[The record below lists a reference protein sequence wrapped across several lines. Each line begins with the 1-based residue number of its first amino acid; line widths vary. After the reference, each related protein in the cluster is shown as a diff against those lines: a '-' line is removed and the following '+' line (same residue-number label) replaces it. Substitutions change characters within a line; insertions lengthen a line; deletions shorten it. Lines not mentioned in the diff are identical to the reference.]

1 VPSESK
7 FATSS
12 QPGRQPGGLHPVW
25 MLVLTAGAMLAINM
39 GIRQTFGLY
48 LRPISQDLGLDR
60 QVFSMSLA
68 ILNLVWGLAAPF
80 AGALSD
86 KLGAVRVALGGT
98 ALYIA
103 GLSAMATAAGG
114 TQLLLAGALIGL
126 GIAGTGFAAVMGVV
140 ARAAPPEKRTSALG
154 LATMGSAIG
163 QFVAL
168 PYVHVILD
176 ATGWSA
182 SLFVL
187 AGTAALMAPL
197 ALLLGRQGTAA
208 PQSGWVS
215 AQGLGSA
222 LSEAFRHPSYL
233 LLTAGFFVCG
243 FHIAAVA
250 VHLPAFVAD
259 RGFGPGLGALA
270 LTIIGGANILGTY
283 AFGRIGDIMPKR
295 LALALLYLARGAI
308 FLALIYTPLTEKSLL
323 AFSLLLGLLW
333 LGTVPLTSG
342 LVVTFFGPRWLS
354 MLYGIVFLSH
364 QLGSFTGA
372 WLGGWFYDTYHSYDL
387 LWWASVGV
395 AVLAAVLH
403 IPIKEQ
409 PAPRLAQSAAAAG

>member
-1 VPSESK
+1 MRK
-7 FATSS
+7 AH
-12 QPGRQPGGLHPVW
+12 QVW
-25 MLVLTAGAMLAINM
+25 MLVLAAGAMLAINM
-39 GIRQTFGLY
+39 GIRQVFGLY

-60 QVFSMSLA
+60 QVFSMALA
-68 ILNLVWGLAAPF
+68 LLNLVWGLAAPF

-98 ALYIA
+98 ALYVA
-103 GLSAMATAAGG
+103 GLILMATATGG
-114 TQLLLAGALIGL
+114 TQLLVAGGVIGF
-126 GIAGTGFAAVMGVV
+126 GIAGTGFAAIMGVV

-168 PYVHVILD
+168 PYAHAILD
-176 ATGWSA
+176 AAGWSG

-187 AGTAALMAPL
+187 AGTAALMVPL
-197 ALLLGRQGTAA
+197 ALQLGRLGDAA
-208 PQSGWVS
+208 PHSGWVS
-215 AQGLGSA
+215 AQGLGDA
-222 LSEAFRHPSYL
+222 LHEAFHYPSYL

-250 VHLPAFVAD
+250 VHLPAFAAD
-259 RGFGPGLGALA
+259 RGFGPGAGALA

-283 AFGRIGDIMPKR
+283 AFGRIGDLMPKR
-295 LALALLYLARGAI
+295 LALTFLYLARGAI
-308 FLALIYTPLTEKSLL
+308 FLALIYVPLTETSLL
-323 AFSLLLGLLW
+323 AFSFLLGLLW

-364 QLGSFTGA
+364 QAGSFLGA
-372 WLGGWFYDTYHSYDL
+372 WLGGWFYDTYKSYDY
-387 LWWASVGV
+387 LWWAAIGV
-395 AVLAAVLH
+395 ALLAAVLH
-403 IPIKEQ
+403 LPIREG
-409 PAPRLAQSAAAAG
+409 PAPRLAQSPTPAR